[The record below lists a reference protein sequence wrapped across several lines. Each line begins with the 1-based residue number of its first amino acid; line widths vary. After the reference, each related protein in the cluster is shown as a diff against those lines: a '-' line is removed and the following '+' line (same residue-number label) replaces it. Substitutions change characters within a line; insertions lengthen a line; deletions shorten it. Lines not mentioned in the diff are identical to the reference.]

1 MPVPP
6 SERAA
11 RGREAE
17 RIAARYL
24 AASGLALLARNVRY
38 RGGELD
44 LVAREGDEIVFVEVR
59 ARRAGSRFDPAA
71 TLGPAKRA
79 ALLRAAARWLNE
91 NKCGQFRSRIDVV
104 TVEVGPRGYRV
115 RQIRGAFVDGV
126 P

>member
-1 MPVPP
+1 MGTPP
-6 SERAA
+6 ADRTA
-11 RGREAE
+11 RGRAAE
-17 RIAARYL
+17 GIAARYL
-24 AASGLALLARNVRY
+24 AASGFVLLARNVRY

-59 ARRAGSRFDPAA
+59 SRRAGSRFDPAA

-79 ALLRAAARWLNE
+79 ALLRAASRWLDE

-104 TVEVGPRGYRV
+104 TVETGPRGYRI
-115 RQIRGAFVDGV
+115 RLIRGAFADGS